1 MTKQEFELKAEEI
14 LNILEEKINMTKEN
28 GNK

>member
-14 LNILEEKINMTKEN
+14 LNMLKEKINMTKEN